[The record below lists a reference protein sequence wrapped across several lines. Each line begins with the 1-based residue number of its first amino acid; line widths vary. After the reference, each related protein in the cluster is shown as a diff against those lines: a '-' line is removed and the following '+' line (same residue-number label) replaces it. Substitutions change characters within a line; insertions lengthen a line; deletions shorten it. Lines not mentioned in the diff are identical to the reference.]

1 MPVFQHQATFRRLTK
16 NALAKWAT
24 AEAAA
29 VSDCLNRAQ
38 AMDGGIQP
46 LDIGMR
52 VVGQA
57 RTVRCTV
64 GDNSALH
71 AAIELVAPGDVL
83 VADAGGF
90 MGNAIWGGL
99 MTRAALRKGIAG
111 LIIDGCIRDR
121 LEIIDAGFPCFARGS
136 VPAGP
141 HKNFGG
147 DIDAPIACGGVAVCP
162 GDLVVAD
169 ADGVTIVPLSRV
181 AKVHTD
187 YLALKQKESRALS
200 ELARGG
206 TLAEIYGVPQ
216 VTTMEGSGQ
225 VGERKSG

>member
-1 MPVFQHQATFRRLTK
+1 MPVIQHSASFKRLS
-16 NALAKWAT
+16 ASELAKWRG
-24 AEAAA
+24 AESAA

-46 LDIGMR
+46 LDVAMQ

-64 GDNSALH
+64 GDNSALQ
-71 AAIELVAPGDVL
+71 AAIDLAEPGDIL

-99 MTRAALRKGIAG
+99 MTQAALRKGLSG
-111 LIIDGCIRDR
+111 LVIDGCIRDR
-121 LEIIDAGFPCFARGS
+121 REITASNFPCYARGS

-147 DIDAPIACGGVAVCP
+147 QIDCPIACGGVAVCP

-169 ADGVTIVPLSRV
+169 GDGVTIVPLLQVERV
-181 AKVHTD
+181 HLD
-187 YLALKQKESRALS
+187 YLALKKKETRALS
-200 ELARGG
+200 ELAEGG
-206 TLAEIYGVPQ
+206 SLGSIYGVPEI
-216 VTTMEGSGQ
+216 TRLEGNSNG
-225 VGERKSG
+225 R